1 MWMESTGFG
10 ASALLVSLDQ
20 TAESVSSDCVVLNY
34 IIHAFDF
41 SANMQNTHND
51 SSTNITIAM

>member
-34 IIHAFDF
+34 IIHAFDAVQTCKTPIMILQLT
-41 SANMQNTHND
+41 SP
-51 SSTNITIAM
+51 